1 MAKTASGIVLPAFP
15 ERYITTKSGKTKRV
29 EYKVISG
36 ELKAINDDQG
46 IVEGYLN
53 VIGNIDY
60 GKDRTKAKAFS
71 RTIDLSYKRKKAN
84 NYEFLWPYLWN
95 HDTDLLPPG
104 GIFDADEDQKGLFIK
119 ARLNLE
125 LQLGREMYS
134 SYKFGSLH
142 KQSMGYIAHQSDWVR
157 EGDENVRDLIEVE
170 ILEGSGVIFPMNDLA
185 DVTNVKSVFNGLGGT
200 IVEEKDAKVNQAI
213 MQKKTVLENYADETC
228 KDLLEDWRDVFLC
241 IITKSVLEAFKI
253 GDSPEQDISQALDGW
268 KELVLSKFV
277 AQAIECNL
285 AQYISDSGYSYS
297 PADYTMQ
304 YGSDS
309 KPNYGYMSN
318 NRRHASKAG
327 KPISSANQ
335 QRIDDHVSNLKS
347 LADNA
352 MSSMKEHTKAIRTA
366 ADDFATTMQ
375 GAEVPYAG
383 DDPGKPDD
391 GRQEGKS
398 NPATPLQQEARS
410 TSEHSHE
417 STADEDERE
426 LEQAFAFIKDLMA
439 A

>member
-1 MAKTASGIVLPAFP
+1 VPDITAAL
-15 ERYITTKSGKTKRV
+15 
-29 EYKVISG
+29 
-36 ELKAINDDQG
+36 D
-46 IVEGYLN
+46 
-53 VIGNIDY
+53 
-60 GKDRTKAKAFS
+60 
-71 RTIDLSYKRKKAN
+71 
-84 NYEFLWPYLWN
+84 
-95 HDTDLLPPG
+95 
-104 GIFDADEDQKGLFIK
+104 
-119 ARLNLE
+119 
-125 LQLGREMYS
+125 
-134 SYKFGSLH
+134 
-142 KQSMGYIAHQSDWVR
+142 
-157 EGDENVRDLIEVE
+157 
-170 ILEGSGVIFPMNDLA
+170 
-185 DVTNVKSVFNGLGGT
+185 
-200 IVEEKDAKVNQAI
+200 
-213 MQKKTVLENYADETC
+213 
-228 KDLLEDWRDVFLC
+228 
-241 IITKSVLEAFKI
+241 AFK
-253 GDSPEQDISQALDGW
+253 EF
-268 KELVLSKFV
+268 VLSKFV
-277 AQAIECNL
+277 TEAIECDL
-285 AQYISDSGYSYS
+285 SGYLTDNSCS
-297 PADYTMQ
+297 SADYTMQ

-383 DDPGKPDD
+383 DDSGKPDD

-398 NPATPLQQEARS
+398 NTATPSQQEARS